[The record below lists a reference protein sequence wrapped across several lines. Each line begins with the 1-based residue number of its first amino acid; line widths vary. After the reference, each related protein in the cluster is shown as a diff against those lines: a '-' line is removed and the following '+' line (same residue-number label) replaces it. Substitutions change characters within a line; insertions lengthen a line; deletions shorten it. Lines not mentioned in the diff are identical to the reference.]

1 MARRTDAT
9 FLLDFA
15 PAFQRTYCSLV
26 KPVRIYTL
34 RSCPYCVRAKSLL
47 DRKKVGYDE
56 RDVTMD
62 YEGRSRISQETGH
75 RTFPQIFIGD
85 EFVGGY
91 DELSAL
97 ERAGQ
102 LDEKLA

>member
-1 MARRTDAT
+1 M
-9 FLLDFA
+9 
-15 PAFQRTYCSLV
+15 

-34 RSCPYCVRAKSLL
+34 RGCPFCIRALSLL
-47 DRKKVGYDE
+47 ERKSVRYDE
-56 RDVTMD
+56 TDVTMD
-62 YEGRSRISQETGH
+62 YEGRRAISQETGH

-97 ERAGQ
+97 ERSGK
-102 LDEKLA
+102 LDAKLS

>member
-1 MARRTDAT
+1 M
-9 FLLDFA
+9 
-15 PAFQRTYCSLV
+15 

-47 DRKKVGYDE
+47 DRKKVRYQE
-56 RDVTMD
+56 QDVTLD
-62 YEGRSRISQETGH
+62 YEGRARISSTTGH
-75 RTFPQIFIGD
+75 RTFPQIFIGE

-91 DELSAL
+91 DELAAL
-97 ERAGQ
+97 ERAGI

>member
-1 MARRTDAT
+1 
-9 FLLDFA
+9 
-15 PAFQRTYCSLV
+15 V

-34 RSCPYCVRAKSLL
+34 RGCPFCVRAKSLL
-47 DRKKVGYDE
+47 DRKSVRYE
-56 RDVTMD
+56 ELDVTTD
-62 YEGRSRISQETGH
+62 YEGRMRVSQSTRH
-75 RTFPQIFIGD
+75 RTFPQIFIGE

-97 ERAGQ
+97 ERAGI